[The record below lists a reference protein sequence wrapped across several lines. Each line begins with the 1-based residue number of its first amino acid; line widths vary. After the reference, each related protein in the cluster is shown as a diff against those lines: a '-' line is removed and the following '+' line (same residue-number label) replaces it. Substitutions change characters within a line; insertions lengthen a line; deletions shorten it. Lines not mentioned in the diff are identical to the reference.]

1 MVKEEKINDKK
12 YFMCEA
18 CDMHY
23 LKKDLAK
30 ECEDFCNKHHACNT
44 EIIKHAVNPKEEG
57 KACDIDCKKRRI
69 AVKMKESVKTGV
81 VAGFLGSLCCTLPI
95 LIVALG
101 LGSIGFALG
110 FTKYRPFF
118 IILGIV
124 FLTFAL
130 YRYIKKKEGCCT
142 ISTIKNNLLTII
154 FAIITAV
161 IIWAL
166 LIYFIAPLIGGFVY
180 G

>member
-1 MVKEEKINDKK
+1 MV
-12 YFMCEA
+12 
-18 CDMHY
+18 
-23 LKKDLAK
+23 
-30 ECEDFCNKHHACNT
+30 
-44 EIIKHAVNPKEEG
+44 
-57 KACDIDCKKRRI
+57 
-69 AVKMKESVKTGV
+69 KESVKTGII
-81 VAGFLGSLCCTLPI
+81 AGFLASLCCTTPI

-124 FLTFAL
+124 FLTFTL

-142 ISTIKNNLLTII
+142 VGSVKKNLSTIVT
-154 FAIITAV
+154 AIIVAI

-166 LIYFIAPLIGGFVY
+166 LLYVIAPFLGRFVY